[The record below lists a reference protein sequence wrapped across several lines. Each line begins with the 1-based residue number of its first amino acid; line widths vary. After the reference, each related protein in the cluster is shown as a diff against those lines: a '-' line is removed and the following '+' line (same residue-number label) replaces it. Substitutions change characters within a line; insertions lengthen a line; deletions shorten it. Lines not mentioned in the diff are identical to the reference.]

1 MTMRRRT
8 LLTGAALLAA
18 GTGLAMPALV
28 RARDPMAQAALAF
41 LESIGPGRRDDAVYP
56 FDGAERADWHYV
68 PRSRAGVALKD
79 LKQEQ
84 RDLVFALLRTAL
96 SDQGMRK
103 VEGVIQLEGILGE
116 ITRNSWFRDPENY
129 SLAIF
134 GDPSAPN
141 PWGWRFEGHH
151 LSLSFTVV
159 PGAGFA
165 VTPAFFGTNP
175 AEVRDGHRHAGLRVL
190 KREHEV
196 AFQIVGGLTE
206 SQRKSAILQPQSFG
220 DILTGPG
227 REDSLRA
234 PQGLALAAMDSLQRG
249 QVFDLVEAYV
259 RNMRAP
265 VIERELRD
273 LRAAGP
279 EKLHFAW
286 AGSTTPDGPH
296 YYRLHG
302 PTLVIEYDNTQS
314 GGNHAHSVW
323 HDPRDGLGRDLL
335 RRHHENDHRRG

>member
-1 MTMRRRT
+1 MRRRT

-18 GTGLAMPALV
+18 GSGLVMPAVV
-28 RARDPMAQAALAF
+28 RARDPMADAALAF
-41 LESIGPGRRDDAVYP
+41 LESIGPGRYDEAVFP
-56 FDGAERADWHYV
+56 FDGDERTDWHYV
-68 PRSRAGVALKD
+68 PRSRVGIPLKD
-79 LKQEQ
+79 LKPEQ

-103 VEGVIQLEGILGE
+103 VEGVIRLEGILGE
-116 ITRNSWFRDPENY
+116 ITGNSGFRDPENY

-134 GDPSAPN
+134 GDPSDVK

-159 PGAGFA
+159 PGAGYA

-175 AEVRDGHRHAGLRVL
+175 AEVRGGHRHAGLRVL
-190 KREHEV
+190 KREHDL
-196 AFQIVGGLTE
+196 AFQIVGGLND
-206 SQRKSAILQPQSFG
+206 SQRQTAILQQRSFG

-227 REDSLRA
+227 REDSLRQ
-234 PQGLALAAMDSLQRG
+234 PQGLALEAMDSVQRG

-286 AGSTTPDGPH
+286 AGSTSPDEPH

-302 PTLVIEYDNTQS
+302 PTLIIEYDNTQN

-335 RRHHENDHRRG
+335 RRHHENDHKRG

>member
-1 MTMRRRT
+1 MRMRRRT

-18 GTGLAMPALV
+18 GSGLVMPAIV
-28 RARDPMAQAALAF
+28 RARDPMADAALAF
-41 LESIGPGRRDDAVYP
+41 LESIGPGRHDAAVFP
-56 FDGAERADWHYV
+56 FDGDERTDWHYV
-68 PRSRAGVALKD
+68 PRARVGVPLKD
-79 LKQEQ
+79 LKPEQ

-116 ITRNSWFRDPENY
+116 ITGNSGFRDPENY
-129 SLAIF
+129 ALAIF
-134 GDPSAPN
+134 GDPSDTK

-151 LSLSFTVV
+151 LSLSFTVA
-159 PGAGFA
+159 PGAGYA
-165 VTPAFFGTNP
+165 VTPAFLGANP
-175 AEVRDGHRHAGLRVL
+175 AEVRGGHRHAGLRVL
-190 KREHEV
+190 KREHDL
-196 AFQIVGGLTE
+196 AFQIVGGLSD
-206 SQRKSAILQPQSFG
+206 SQRKTAILQPRSFD

-227 REDSLRA
+227 REDSLRQ
-234 PQGLALAAMDSLQRG
+234 PQGLVLAAMDSVQRG

-259 RNMRAP
+259 RNMRAA

-286 AGSTTPDGPH
+286 AGGTLPDEPH

-302 PTLVIEYDNTQS
+302 PTLIIEYDNTQN

-335 RRHHENDHRRG
+335 RRHHENDHKRG